1 MKGFLTVAN
10 IFQPNLESEA
20 RFENPVERPSVL
32 GSIFEAASNL
42 VQGLGTRSGGGS
54 DGKAVQDAQNLA
66 LFSSQV
72 EKIQKVREEK
82 GEAAAAVLERQLAA
96 NFASTGQEFDD
107 DYKAV
112 YQTQTGRPWDYYSR
126 DLETRVQ
133 QDYLFKDEKFQAGMV
148 ASYALPESADLSEED
163 RLQWASQYVA
173 EQNAADVL
181 LQRSMKN
188 GQVQWSTGTAAAYE
202 TKRQAVTETTWG
214 ALSQVIQSG
223 QVISQEDFVQARA
236 SWDNFKTT
244 MPRPEGATDD
254 QWVAEQSAR
263 DLVDAAFK
271 NIESNIGSPELTK
284 RMLEDVQRAGLE
296 AGINKLAILSVTED
310 FESFRNSTVD
320 AVTDMFKLNKLSPT
334 SNLRVSDIYNTGK
347 VGGTEAITV
356 AELPPD
362 LKKIAESKNPEE
374 IWSAADGSAV
384 LIKGSV
390 TDLERPSFRKQ
401 FVDRSMTLG
410 ASMMHNLDGEYLSK
424 DFIQSSIG
432 SPSFIENI
440 NRLSQIDS
448 AAGGAV
454 KAVLNSGINAEIVRQ
469 RASIDA
475 AEWQYTI
482 KWNGSSYEF
491 DEEAFKA
498 KKPNATQAELNGTR
512 DLINR
517 SLSGGIYG
525 GKPGGVLEA
534 EGLRQ
539 GVAVLEKTSNALS
552 GKPDTAATA
561 TEVNNKTDGYTL
573 PQAIQEDKPFVDAV
587 NATSSE
593 LGFPADWLFRAIEF
607 ETAGSWSPSITAP
620 TSSATGLIQF
630 IESTAKGLGTSTS
643 ELATMDRAQQMA
655 FVKKYL
661 APYKGRIN
669 SFGDLY
675 MAIHY
680 PKAVGRPDSYVLY
693 SKGSPEYSA
702 NTSLDSNGDGT
713 VTKAEAVSRAIG
725 ASGSGKVKGISTGRP
740 FFLQTEE
747 LGGELPVNTPGG
759 QVVFQS
765 TRSGSTTAPTSPLPA
780 EAITLPGDVVSQST
794 ASPGGSQ
801 RLIPSEVAALVSMMG
816 TEASSKEELVKQILE
831 YLEGLNA
838 EGTN

>member
-1 MKGFLTVAN
+1 MAN

-20 RFENPVERPSVL
+20 RFENPVEQPSVL

-432 SPSFIENI
+432 SPAFIANI
-440 NRLSQIDS
+440 KRLSQIDS

-454 KAVLNSGINAEIVRQ
+454 RTVLRAGINSEIVRQ
-469 RASIDA
+469 NAVISQIEWNNSVKWDGFTYVFDSESYKSKHPSASDATVKGAEENFNRRLASRAQAGVDA
-475 AEWQYTI
+475 AFTEAANLRQSVALLEDTSIKLNSEVVTDTSTI
-482 KWNGSSYEF
+482 DSSKNVFNPGSVTATLLDKYEGGGSYDTLFKFSEREGGEFAGTKVSEMTIGELKAFSNGPYGAWSTRQLGY
-491 DEEAFKA
+491 KA
-498 KKPNATQAELNGTR
+498 TPMGRFQFVGDTLASTAAKMGLGDNVVFTPEVQNSMFVFLAKEVMAGKSQEGKRAAL
-512 DLINR
+512 R
-517 SLSGGIYG
+517 STW
-525 GKPGGVLEA
+525 
-534 EGLRQ
+534 EGLKKA
-539 GVAVLEKTSNALS
+539 GPAALDAMIAEIED
-552 GKPDTAATA
+552 GRVVFGDTLQTRENFTGGAGI
-561 TEVNNKTDGYTL
+561 EQVL
-573 PQAIQEDKPFVDAV
+573 PQEE
-587 NATSSE
+587 SS
-593 LGFPADWLFRAIEF
+593 
-607 ETAGSWSPSITAP
+607 
-620 TSSATGLIQF
+620 
-630 IESTAKGLGTSTS
+630 
-643 ELATMDRAQQMA
+643 
-655 FVKKYL
+655 
-661 APYKGRIN
+661 
-669 SFGDLY
+669 
-675 MAIHY
+675 
-680 PKAVGRPDSYVLY
+680 
-693 SKGSPEYSA
+693 
-702 NTSLDSNGDGT
+702 
-713 VTKAEAVSRAIG
+713 
-725 ASGSGKVKGISTGRP
+725 
-740 FFLQTEE
+740 
-747 LGGELPVNTPGG
+747 TP
-759 QVVFQS
+759 VFQS
-765 TRSGSTTAPTSPLPA
+765 TRSGSTAAPTSPLPA